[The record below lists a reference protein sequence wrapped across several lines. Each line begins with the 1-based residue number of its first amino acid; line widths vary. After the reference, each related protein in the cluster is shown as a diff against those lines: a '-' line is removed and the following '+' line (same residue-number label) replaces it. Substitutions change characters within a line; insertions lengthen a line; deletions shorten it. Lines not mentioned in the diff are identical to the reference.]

1 MADINCDPGPSL
13 ESLPAELINQIC
25 GDISGGEH
33 CNLLQVSKRL
43 KDNGI
48 EDLYGNRVCMVRN
61 AYIIRGSDR
70 EEYNVESLDRFIDR
84 SIPMTNGRVGPLDC
98 EIKNLD
104 VEIINRLCSTGS
116 NRPKNWVPMFDPSV
130 RRKRCV
136 VTIRYDSHKPVAEA
150 KKGILEFMRDL
161 HQFEEVTLKYRP
173 LSEDCTTDPQDH
185 VLVRQSQD
193 IAFRDY
199 QSQLEAVLGPSEVH
213 EDADVALRCLSWKPR
228 ENKQESRSTQSGLER
243 RDSDEGQ

>member
-1 MADINCDPGPSL
+1 MTTIADINCDPGPSL

-48 EDLYGNRVCMVRN
+48 NDLYQNRVCMVRN
-61 AYIIRGSDR
+61 AYIMGGSDR
-70 EEYNVESLDRFIDR
+70 EIYIMESLDRSIAR

-98 EIKNLD
+98 GIKNLN
-104 VEIINRLCSTGS
+104 VEIINKLCSTGS
-116 NRPKNWVPMFDPSV
+116 NRPTNWVPMFDPSV

-150 KKGILEFMRDL
+150 KKGILEFMRVF
-161 HQFEEVTLKYRP
+161 Q
-173 LSEDCTTDPQDH
+173 
-185 VLVRQSQD
+185 VLD
-193 IAFRDY
+193 
-199 QSQLEAVLGPSEVH
+199 G
-213 EDADVALRCLSWKPR
+213 VALFNSVSRGLPEKRCL
-228 ENKQESRSTQSGLER
+228 
-243 RDSDEGQ
+243 